1 MEQITQQ
8 EIQNARSVVN
18 DELQYDESY
27 PHCLIIRNVALPDGW
42 SKDSTDV
49 MIIKDKSEWK
59 VYIDGDVVRHPHGRR
74 IALADSEVQGWR
86 EVTLPGITKD
96 SLDRFIIELSEV
108 IPVRVQVREQT
119 QTTSQHDHRQERPVI
134 QNVNVHVTG
143 NTLQLEYEYR
153 GRPAII
159 CQEIWDISNHKVKTL
174 DVREVQEGV
183 VRQEW
188 NLADDNGKEVS
199 DGFYLLKLRTSQPEG
214 EIFKIETIHITTR
227 SNNNG

>member
-1 MEQITQQ
+1 MEQFTQQ

-18 DELQYDESY
+18 NELQYTESY
-27 PHCLIIRNVALPDGW
+27 PHCLIIQNVALPDGW
-42 SKDSTDV
+42 SKNSTDV
-49 MIIKDKSEWK
+49 MLIKDNAGWK
-59 VYIDGDVVRHPHGRR
+59 VYVDGDVTSHPNGSR
-74 IALADSEVQGWR
+74 IQLGDTEVQGWR

-119 QTTSQHDHRQERPVI
+119 QTTSQPDTRRERPVI